1 MPYHA
6 LVKPYALAGLS
17 MLIAVTA
24 QWLSLFVLK
33 SLAASFLFYSLVS
46 CIALPLAS
54 AFLHRKPGGN
64 GFLER
69 LGLKPFGRREALAGL
84 GIGAVFGALI
94 WLAFLVAGKSF
105 LQGSQADR
113 VVRLWGVPRG
123 PLALLYVGG
132 LVMNGA
138 IEEIFWRGH
147 LHALLAGSKPRWL
160 AVGIPALVFGGQ
172 HIFVMSALVESP
184 AALALMM
191 AGIIAAGIA
200 WGILYERFR
209 RLSISLLSHAVVA
222 ASYVGILYFYVFS

>member
-6 LVKPYALAGLS
+6 LVNPYVFAGLS
-17 MLIAVTA
+17 MLLAVAA
-24 QWLSLFVLK
+24 QWFSLFVLK
-33 SLAASFLFYSLVS
+33 SLAASFLLYSLVS
-46 CIALPLAS
+46 CVGLPLAV
-54 AFLHRKPGGN
+54 AFYRRKAGG
-64 GFLER
+64 GGILEG
-69 LGLKPFGRREALAGL
+69 LGLKPFGRREAFMGL

-94 WLAFLVAGKSF
+94 WLAFLVAGKSL

-123 PLALLYVGG
+123 PLALFYVAG
-132 LVMNGA
+132 LVLNGA

-147 LHALLAGSKPRWL
+147 LRALLSGSKPRWL
-160 AVGIPALVFGGQ
+160 AIGVPALVFGGQ

-200 WGILYERFR
+200 WGILYDRFK
-209 RLSISLLSHAVVA
+209 RLSIVLISHALVA
-222 ASYVGILYFYVFS
+222 VSYIGILYFYVLA